1 MTTLKDVDGAKVIGL
16 LSWTSPMMMGKGL
29 VNNYT
34 KPYGEDSFQFAR
46 PGSDIAFSRDMDAG
60 FLVGVYKHFNEVKT
74 EALPITMNEGKHRLS
89 KAVDTTALEK
99 PYMKHP
105 GTGNRGYKFK
115 WWFMGDHW
123 LDTLTWLGVYSKLYP
138 DKKYLKWLYRFTMVI
153 SFPLPW
159 VCPETSIFIGRVMGL
174 GWYNVHSRAWNCFL
188 MYKITGNKLYRIAL
202 KRIVKKF
209 FFNPEI
215 LAMYQLSLPLN
226 ERSLNALEY
235 IEAWL
240 KDYDDDYKVVPEEW
254 KGWYFNIENFINDG
268 TIKTWYADRILSSAY
283 RRTTYNWSKKM
294 IKNEDHG
301 ELATAID
308 YIVLH
313 YLWQELRNGK

>member
-1 MTTLKDVDGAKVIGL
+1 
-16 LSWTSPMMMGKGL
+16 
-29 VNNYT
+29 
-34 KPYGEDSFQFAR
+34 
-46 PGSDIAFSRDMDAG
+46 
-60 FLVGVYKHFNEVKT
+60 
-74 EALPITMNEGKHRLS
+74 
-89 KAVDTTALEK
+89 
-99 PYMKHP
+99 
-105 GTGNRGYKFK
+105 
-115 WWFMGDHW
+115 
-123 LDTLTWLGVYSKLYP
+123 
-138 DKKYLKWLYRFTMVI
+138 
-153 SFPLPW
+153 
-159 VCPETSIFIGRVMGL
+159 
-174 GWYNVHSRAWNCFL
+174 